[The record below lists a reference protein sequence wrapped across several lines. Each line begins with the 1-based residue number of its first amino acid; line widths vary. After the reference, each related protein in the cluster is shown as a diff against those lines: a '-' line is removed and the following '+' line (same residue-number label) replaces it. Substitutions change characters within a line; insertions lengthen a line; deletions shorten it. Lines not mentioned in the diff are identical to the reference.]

1 MFRFFI
7 TIMLVLLVLP
17 QTARPGNLLET
28 DYQARFCAHMQR
40 EVRLGPQRRAD
51 CMTSTLVIE
60 VDWADKWKEGIG
72 QSLAYAAETGLVPGI
87 ILVCRQS
94 KARCLASSL
103 FTRQTLSRFGI
114 SAVIWECV
122 PADKGLQDCVLRRTG
137 GRAPSEGLG
146 PADRSALPEP

>member
-1 MFRFFI
+1 MFRFAVI
-7 TIMLVLLVLP
+7 ILLVLLALP
-17 QTARPGNLLET
+17 QTAQPGNLLET

-94 KARCLASSL
+94 RARCLASSL
-103 FTRQTLSRFGI
+103 FTRQTLGRFGI
-114 SAVIWECV
+114 SAVIWECL

-137 GRAPSEGLG
+137 EPTMPEEL
-146 PADRSALPEP
+146 PPFDRGALPEP